1 VYRLKLVRRIAAAL
15 AAALMLAGCNPQP
28 PAEIAGKVTAPDL
41 VFTNGKIY
49 TMNGARSWAQA
60 VAITDGRFSY
70 VGTDDRAKALA
81 GPDTTVVDLGGRMVL
96 PGLFDDHIHPVSS
109 GMELLSCDLSLDSI
123 IEEFGKQPDDLV
135 GVYQKRIKHCADE
148 HPDAAWITGSGW
160 VMSAFGPGAKASR
173 KLLDEVV
180 PDRPVYVSSTDGH
193 SAWVNSKALEIAG
206 VTADTPD
213 PKAGIIDREPGG
225 KEPLG
230 SLQEAAMALVED
242 KIPPPDLETRLA
254 GLQYAVDMLNGYG
267 ITSIQAANESEPY
280 LEAYR
285 ALDDRG
291 KLTLR
296 VVAAQD
302 WDEERGPE
310 QLEQYKADREKYSG
324 GNLQATTVKI
334 FADGV
339 MENFTAAMLEPY
351 IGQGGTRGT
360 LNMTP
365 EMLKADVIALDA
377 AGFQVHIHAIGDRAV
392 RVSLDAFQAA
402 REANGVTDNRHHI
415 AHLEVIQPSDIPR
428 FRELGVSAN
437 FQPLWA
443 YADDYITDLT
453 LPFIKPELARW
464 IYPIASVYDSG
475 AVVVQGSDWSV
486 STANPFWQIETAI
499 TRKNAQDADSTVF
512 IPEERI
518 TLPEALA
525 MVTIN
530 AAWIDHRENDTGSIE
545 LGKLADLAV
554 LDRNLFEIAPEDIS
568 ETQTMLT
575 LFGGQVVHG
584 SLAAF

>member
-1 VYRLKLVRRIAAAL
+1 MRYPEPARRAAVILVAAL
-15 AAALMLAGCNPQP
+15 TLTACHPQP
-28 PAEIAGKVTAPDL
+28 PAEAPAAAAPPDL
-41 VFTNGKIY
+41 VFTNGRIY
-49 TMNGARSWAQA
+49 TMDGARSWAQA

-70 VGTDDRAKALA
+70 VGTDARAKALA
-81 GPDTTVVDLGGRMVL
+81 GPDTSVVDLGGRMVL
-96 PGLFDDHIHPVSS
+96 PGMFDDHIHPVES
-109 GMELLSCDLSLDSI
+109 GVDILSCDLTKFSTLDDYLAEI
-123 IEEFGKQPDDLV
+123 
-135 GVYQKRIKHCADE
+135 KRCADK
-148 HPDAAWITGSGW
+148 HPDAPWVTGGGW
-160 VMSAFGPGAKASR
+160 LMSVFGPGAKASR
-173 KLLDEVV
+173 KLIDEVV
-180 PDRPVYVSSTDGH
+180 PNRPVYMASTDGH

-206 VTADTPD
+206 VTAETPD
-213 PKAGIIDREPGG
+213 PPAGRIDREPGSN
-225 KEPLG
+225 EPIG
-230 SLQEAAMALVED
+230 SLQESAMALVSD

-254 GLQYAVDMLNGYG
+254 GLQFAVDMLNGYG
-267 ITSIQAANESEPY
+267 ITSIQAANESEPL
-280 LEAYR
+280 LETYR
-285 ALDDRG
+285 TLDDRG

-296 VVAAQD
+296 VVAAQH
-302 WDEERGPE
+302 WDVTKG
-310 QLEQYKADREKYSG
+310 LEQMDRLKADRDKYSH

-351 IGQGGTRGT
+351 IGQGGTRGK
-360 LNMTP
+360 LNLTP
-365 EMLKADVIALDA
+365 EALKTAVVALDA
-377 AGFQVHIHAIGDRAV
+377 AGFQVHVHAIGDRAV
-392 RVSLDAFQAA
+392 RTTLDAFQAA

-443 YADDYITDLT
+443 YADPYITDLT
-453 LPFIKPELARW
+453 LPYIKPELARW
-464 IYPIASVYDSG
+464 LYPIASVYDSG

-499 TRKNAQDADSTVF
+499 TRKDAQNADSTVF